1 MVGIAALRR
10 PIMRL
15 ETNEDEDMDERS
27 TVKLQ
32 LPKHQHLRLHCL
44 KIMTGKTMSDIATEA
59 LARYFEE
66 EGIDE
71 EVLV

>member
-1 MVGIAALRR
+1 MQ
-10 PIMRL
+10 L
-15 ETNEDEDMDERS
+15 ETDDNDEDMNENS

-44 KIMTGKTMSDIATEA
+44 KIITGETMSDIATEA

-71 EVLV
+71 EVVP

>member
-1 MVGIAALRR
+1 
-10 PIMRL
+10 MRL
-15 ETNEDEDMDERS
+15 KTDDNENLDETS

-32 LPKHQHLRLHCL
+32 LPQRQHLRLHCL

-66 EGIDE
+66 EDLDGETI
-71 EVLV
+71 